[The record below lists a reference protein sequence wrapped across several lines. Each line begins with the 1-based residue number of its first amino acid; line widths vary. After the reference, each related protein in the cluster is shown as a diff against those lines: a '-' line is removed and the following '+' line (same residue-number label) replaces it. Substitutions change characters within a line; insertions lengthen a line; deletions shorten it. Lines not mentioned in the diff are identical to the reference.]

1 MDRLQSMEVFRWV
14 VDLGSFSRA
23 ADRLDLSKATV
34 TAHIAG
40 LENRLGI
47 KLLNRTTRRLALT
60 DDGSAYL
67 DHVRRVLADVE
78 ETEGLLT
85 AGRTTPQ
92 GVLHVS
98 LPVTLG
104 RQFVMP
110 ALPRFATQYPGLR
123 VVALLDDRRV
133 DLVEAGVDV
142 ALRIGA
148 LEDSSLIARRIYE
161 TRAVAVASPD
171 YLALHGVPQTPAD
184 LAQHECLGLYSANR
198 AAVLDWVFEKGG
210 QRTIVTPGGR
220 LSVSNGEALLEA
232 AVAGAGIVTILDLFA
247 RRWVTSGALQPVLSD
262 WLPAEVMPISLIYL
276 QNRHLSAKV
285 RVFSDFV
292 AGLFPRRRD

>member
-14 VDLGSFSRA
+14 VELGSFSRA

-34 TAHIAG
+34 TAHIGA

-60 DDGSAYL
+60 DDGAAYL

-78 ETEGLLT
+78 ETETLLT

-92 GVLHVS
+92 GVLHVNL
-98 LPVTLG
+98 LPALG
-104 RQFVMP
+104 RQFVIP
-110 ALPRFATQYPGLR
+110 ALPRFAAQYPDLR
-123 VVALLDDRRV
+123 VVAMLDDRRV
-133 DLVEAGVDV
+133 DLVAAGVDA
-142 ALRIGA
+142 ALRVGS
-148 LEDSSLIARRIYE
+148 LEDSSLVARRVYE
-161 TRAVAVASPD
+161 DRFIAVASPD

-184 LAQHECLGLYSANR
+184 LAAHQCLGLWSQTRGGVIEWA
-198 AAVLDWVFEKGG
+198 FERGG
-210 QRTIVTPGGR
+210 ERTTLVPGGR
-220 LSVSNGEALLEA
+220 LSVNDAEALIDA
-232 AVAGAGIVTILDLFA
+232 AVAGAGIVMMLELLT
-247 RRWVTSGALQPVLSD
+247 RRWIASGALQAVLED
-262 WLPAEVMPISLIYL
+262 WRPRDTAPLSLVYP

-285 RVFSDFV
+285 RVFADFV